1 MDVNLCIS
9 FKLCQEENILEY
21 FKSLC
26 CVVFF
31 FLPPSQDSETNRG
44 EYEKKRNTRD
54 LSREISEDS
63 DVFGT

>member
-1 MDVNLCIS
+1 M
-9 FKLCQEENILEY
+9 CQEENILDY

-26 CVVFF
+26 CVFF
-31 FLPPSQDSETNRG
+31 FFFSTPQDSETNRG
-44 EYEKKRNTRD
+44 EHDKKRNTRD